1 MRTIA
6 LALISLYQ
14 RHVSPLKGFR
24 CAFRAHTGC
33 PSCSALGYRAIR
45 MKGLL
50 PGLVILR
57 ARLYRCGVAYRR
69 YGSRKRRAPLSQRGD
84 CDFGCIDLPCDGDFG
99 TSPGTGKS
107 GLCEAAR
114 CLDVAN
120 CDWPTRDPKK
130 RKGKSE
136 DEVHLPGDKR

>member
-1 MRTIA
+1 
-6 LALISLYQ
+6 
-14 RHVSPLKGFR
+14 
-24 CAFRAHTGC
+24 
-33 PSCSALGYRAIR
+33 